1 MNVNALTP
9 WSETTRSGVLCS
21 TWLAFFLMHALI
33 EKYGRAQLGIDG
45 NCGFAL
51 LGPDLQEGEA
61 EFMEIAEVDRST
73 LPNTRHEQFT
83 GEVEMGRK
91 MGAKLSAC
99 QAAMTKLRERLQA
112 PELSYYFGPSHPYGG

>member
-1 MNVNALTP
+1 MKT
-9 WSETTRSGVLCS
+9 
-21 TWLAFFLMHALI
+21 LI
-33 EKYGRAQLGIDG
+33 EKYGRAELGIDG

-51 LGPDLQEGEA
+51 LGPNLQEGEA
-61 EFMEIAEVDRST
+61 EFVEIAEVDRST

-99 QAAMTKLRERLQA
+99 QKAMAKLRERLGA
-112 PELSYYFGPSHPYGG
+112 PELSYYFGPSHPYGN